1 MRPRN
6 IGRRLRGGT
15 AIALAALSCAGAASA
30 ADIGANDD
38 TGKYAEDGGGAFYRR
53 MAEVG
58 LRQTVITVRWT
69 PSDPLGLPERK
80 LIDAAVASA
89 TAAGLKVVFAAY
101 PYPPREVQSG
111 LAKPARF
118 AAWLAA
124 LARDYPVVRQYVV
137 GNEPNQSAFFRP
149 QFVKGKQVSAARFGR
164 LLAAAYDALKAVDPA
179 ITVVGVGLAPRGNDR
194 PFARS
199 NVSTSPVRFIAA
211 LGRWYR
217 ASGRERPLMDGF
229 SHHPY
234 PALATDPLEFVY
246 AWPHAGFAN
255 LDRIKQALWD
265 AFAGTPQPTTVNGL
279 RLYLDEV
286 GWQVDTSAI
295 AGYIGRENVPVT
307 DEANQAKVYGELV
320 RRAACDPDIAQV
332 NVFGFVDDTLRT
344 GFQAA
349 LHRADG
355 TPRPSA
361 AAVQAAI
368 TEPCATPLRAWAPA
382 TSVIGASPTRVTR
395 SGGNVRVVLAARE
408 GAVARVC
415 PLTGKLDRQAAR
427 RAVASARTVGCVEAT
442 ITPRGPTTVLL
453 PWVAG
458 VKVAVRVA
466 AEVNPA
472 RSTITLHTVTP
483 RP

>member
-1 MRPRN
+1 MRPRD

-15 AIALAALSCAGAASA
+15 AIALVALTCAGAASA

-38 TGKYAEDGGGAFYRR
+38 TGKYAMDGGTAFYAR
-53 MAEVG
+53 MAALG
-58 LRQTVITVRWT
+58 LRQTVITVRWA
-69 PSDPLGLPERK
+69 PSDPLGLSERK
-80 LIDAAVASA
+80 LLDAAVASA
-89 TAAGLKVVFAAY
+89 TAAGLKVVFATY
-101 PYPPREVQSG
+101 PYPPRDVQAG

-124 LARDYPVVRQYVV
+124 LARDYPVVRQFVV

-179 ITVVGVGLAPRGNDR
+179 ITIVGVGLAPRGNDR
-194 PFARS
+194 PSARS

-217 ASGRERPLMDGF
+217 SSGRERPLMDGF

-234 PALATDPLEFVY
+234 PAVATDPLEFVY

-255 LDRIKQALWD
+255 LDRIKQSLWD

-286 GWQVDTSAI
+286 GWQVDTSDV

-307 DEANQAKVYGELV
+307 DEETQAAVYGELV

-361 AAVQAAI
+361 AAVSSAI
-368 TEPCATPLRAWAPA
+368 TEPCVSSLPAWRPA
-382 TSVIGASPTRVTR
+382 TGVIGARRPKVSR
-395 SGGNVRVVLAARE
+395 SRDTVRVVLAARE

-415 PLTGKLDRQAAR
+415 PLAGRPSREAAR
-427 RAVASARTVGCVEAT
+427 RALSSARTTGCVWAT
-442 ITPRGPTTVLL
+442 ITPRGPVTVTLPWAAGTTV
-453 PWVAG
+453 G
-458 VKVAVRVA
+458 VRVA
-466 AEVNPA
+466 AEVNAA
-472 RSTITLHTVTP
+472 RSTISLHAVS
-483 RP
+483 